1 MLKNNF
7 STSLILLAPAT
18 TRFPFFQA
26 FTVKP
31 AVGKAAQWL
40 RSEILMIF
48 VFFTSLIG
56 LLRAE
61 KD

>member
-7 STSLILLAPAT
+7 STSLILLSPAATTT
-18 TRFPFFQA
+18 TRFPPFQA

-48 VFFTSLIG
+48 VF
-56 LLRAE
+56 LLP
-61 KD
+61 